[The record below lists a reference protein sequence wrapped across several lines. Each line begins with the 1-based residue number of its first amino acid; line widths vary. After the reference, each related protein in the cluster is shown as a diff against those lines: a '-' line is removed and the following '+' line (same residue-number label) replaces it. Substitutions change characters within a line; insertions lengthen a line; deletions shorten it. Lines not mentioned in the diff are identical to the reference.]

1 MDKAVFLDRD
11 GVLNRV
17 YVRDGKSYA
26 PRNIKDF
33 ILLPY
38 AVPSV
43 KKLREAGYLVIVVTN
58 QPDINNGLITREN
71 VDKMHIQLK
80 RKTLVNEIFLCP
92 HSREENCGCRKPKAG
107 MLIEAANLFHIN
119 LRKSFMIGD
128 RASDIAAGLE
138 AGCRTIFIN
147 RKYNET
153 APVTQEITFLS
164 IKSATNYII
173 KQNKCNDKF

>member
-1 MDKAVFLDRD
+1 MVKAVFLDRD

>member
-1 MDKAVFLDRD
+1 MVKAVFLDRD

-173 KQNKCNDKF
+173 KQNK